1 MDKIRIAIA
10 DDNRQLA
17 EMMTDY
23 LNLQQNMEVV
33 AVAHNG
39 KECIEMLK
47 AQQVDILLLDNIMPF
62 LDGIGV
68 LDAIKG
74 DPELEK
80 VRVIMLSAFGREDL
94 MSQAAKNGASYFIMK
109 PFELDRLLL
118 QIEHIMAQEDPEVK
132 DDPVTA
138 VVKEIGIP
146 PHINGYI
153 YLKEA
158 VNLVLEDPN
167 IIYKITKSLYPGIA
181 AKFDTTATRVERSI
195 RHAIE
200 LVWNRVDI
208 KVIAQTFGYS
218 EEYLKN
224 RPANSEF
231 IAMMYETVQRNMEN
245 KQQDDD

>member
-1 MDKIRIAIA
+1 MEKINIAIA

-17 EMMTDY
+17 EMMTEY
-23 LNLQQNMEVV
+23 LNSQPNMAVV

-39 KECIEMLK
+39 KECIELLK
-47 AQQVDILLLDNIMPF
+47 TRQVDILLLDNIMPF

-74 DPELEK
+74 ERGLEK
-80 VRVIMLSAFGREDL
+80 LRVIMLSAFGREDL

-109 PFELDRLLL
+109 PFELDRLVL
-118 QIEHIMAQEDPEVK
+118 QIEHIMAQQSPEVK
-132 DDPVTA
+132 DDPITA

-158 VNLVLEDPN
+158 VSLVLEDPN

-181 AKFDTTATRVERSI
+181 AKFDTTSTRVERSI

-200 LVWNRVDI
+200 LVWNRGDV
-208 KVIAQTFGYS
+208 KAIALTFGYS

-231 IAMMYETVQRNMEN
+231 IAMLHEAVRRNMEN
-245 KQQDDD
+245 EKQDTE